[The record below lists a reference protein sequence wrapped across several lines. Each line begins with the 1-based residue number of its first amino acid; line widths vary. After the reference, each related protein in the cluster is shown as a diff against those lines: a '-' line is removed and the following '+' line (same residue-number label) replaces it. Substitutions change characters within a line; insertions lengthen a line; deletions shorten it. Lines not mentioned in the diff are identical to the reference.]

1 LEPQITQIDADWERD
16 TRRRGTTDSHGWTR
30 IGKGLSSSAALTGRC
45 RSGGSV
51 DTLTGKLIR
60 LSGCQPI
67 HVRVADSTA
76 CHSSHLISPIKS
88 ALIGVNLRFHS
99 LSQFLYIRVHQC
111 SSVVHSLLLLLRVPL
126 WPIIRNLWRQ
136 RGSHRQCGSHL
147 WFHSLIFLA
156 FLGGLN

>member
-1 LEPQITQIDADWERD
+1 MKDEGGNRQD
-16 TRRRGTTDSHGWTR
+16 TKVSEEDSPWTH
-30 IGKGLSSSAALTGRC
+30 AALTGIC

-67 HVRVADSTA
+67 QVRVADSTA

-99 LSQFLYIRVHQC
+99 
-111 SSVVHSLLLLLRVPL
+111 SVS
-126 WPIIRNLWRQ
+126 
-136 RGSHRQCGSHL
+136 
-147 WFHSLIFLA
+147 FLA
-156 FLGGLN
+156 FLGG